1 MPLPGNTVLTAD
13 VKAGA
18 RSITV
23 ADTSKFHVNT
33 ELGVGM
39 DDPKYFE
46 VARIKTIN
54 GKTITF
60 DAPLKHAHKKNDIAS
75 VEFIRERWYVDADLG
90 TVYWHDHVFG
100 TDTWGHG
107 LFSAFI
113 TEPPRSTYH
122 DPVTG

>member
-1 MPLPGNTVLTAD
+1 MPLPAKTVLTAD

-23 ADTSKFHVNT
+23 ADASKYHPNI

-46 VARIKTIN
+46 VARIKKIE
-54 GKTITF
+54 GKTIHF
-60 DAPLKHAHKKNDIAS
+60 DAPLKYNHKKNDIAS
-75 VEFIRERWYVDADLG
+75 VEFTRQRLYVDADSG
-90 TVYWHDHVFG
+90 TVFWQDHVFG

-107 LFSAFI
+107 LFS
-113 TEPPRSTYH
+113 RSSARRRGRPILT
-122 DPVTG
+122 